1 MANSGGHFA
10 QLVRVEK
17 FLFVG
22 HAKVTLGKLGR
33 LMGGPSRRKKRLKQL
48 DFTQSFPSIK

>member
-33 LMGGPSRRKKRLKQL
+33 LMGGLLGGGNVSNSLILTNPSLR
-48 DFTQSFPSIK
+48 